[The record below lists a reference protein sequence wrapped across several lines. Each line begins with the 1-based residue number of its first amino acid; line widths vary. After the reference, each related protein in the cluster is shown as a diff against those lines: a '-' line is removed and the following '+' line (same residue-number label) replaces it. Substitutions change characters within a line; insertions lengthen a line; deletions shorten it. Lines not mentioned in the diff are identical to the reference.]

1 MRTIRAGI
9 NFISVIV
16 LLAAMGGGT
25 AAPLRA
31 QEDPDTFIAKLVE
44 QMSPQAKVGQLFVVT
59 FPGDQAGPG
68 SDIARL
74 VSEYQV
80 GGVVLS
86 TAAGNIVNSGDT
98 IVPLAGLTAALQ
110 GLARDGR
117 PAGADGRRSPF
128 IPLFI
133 AVDYTNDLLPYS
145 QAIDGLTPLPSSM
158 ALGATWKRD
167 DAYLVG
173 QAAGQELAGLGINL
187 LLGPSF
193 DLLADPSQAGAE
205 GGQVFGGDLYWVGI
219 LGQEF
224 VRGLR
229 EGSLNR
235 VAAVLSH
242 FPGQGVAASQAAAID
257 KSLAELEKQDM
268 APFLRVMAVPA
279 GVTYPTAGALMVTQM
294 RYRGFAGNIRERTR
308 PLVVDA
314 QAMRLLLELPQV
326 KAWRDAGGVLF
337 SDSLGSAALRAYYDP
352 DRLTLPTH
360 RAAQEA
366 FLAGNDV
373 LMLSNVGEGN
383 WQTQLDAIV
392 DTITFFQNKYST
404 DLAFQARVND
414 AVARILR
421 LKYRLYPDFDAS
433 AVPVDPQAAR
443 ELVGLNL
450 AVTGQVAQDA
460 LTRLWPAPGQL
471 AAPALPA
478 ISPDDSVLILT
489 DNRQVRD
496 CSTCVPRPVIRSDAL
511 ARAIVQ
517 RYAATGRID
526 PTRVTSLDFNAVR
539 AYLAEAQAEDAPD
552 VGAALGAANWVV
564 LAIVDAQAEPAA
576 SLLRQLLLERPD
588 LLNESQEGQPPKRVV
603 ALSFGAPYGLDKS
616 QVSRLTAYYG
626 LYGSSAPFID
636 VAAQLLLGD
645 LITLGASPVSV
656 PAIGY
661 DLVKQLEPNPDQ
673 FIQIFI
679 GEAPTADATPQPLS
693 IKVGDT
699 IKLRTGIIQDRNG
712 QPVPDDTPLTF
723 TRLFSEGLE
732 LPSLVVGTRNG
743 AALAEFTL
751 DRIGPWRIRA
761 FSEPALTSYELQLT
775 VLEGQPAQIS
785 TIVPPTITPSPIPPT
800 ITPTPTSTPSPTPT
814 LTPTPTPTPWWS
826 PLAQADAPRRV
837 NWYDLLFALAGIA
850 GVSLLAHRLAVRGAR
865 RENKEIIGLR
875 WALGCGG
882 AGLIGYTLYG
892 LGLPG
897 INNLDSLGS
906 AWGALVLSVAFAAL
920 PLLANLRR
928 NR

>member
-9 NFISVIV
+9 NLISVIA
-16 LLAAMGGGT
+16 LLVALGT
-25 AAPLRA
+25 AVPLRA

-59 FPGDQAGPG
+59 FPGAQARPG
-68 SDIARL
+68 SDIAKL
-74 VSEYQV
+74 ITEYQV

-86 TAAGNIVNSGDT
+86 TDAGNIANTGSTVT
-98 IVPLAGLTAALQ
+98 QLASLTAALQ
-110 GLARDGR
+110 GLARPSNR
-117 PAGADGRRSPF
+117 PADDNGKSAPF

-133 AVDYTNDLLPYS
+133 AVNDTNDLLPYS
-145 QAIDGLTPLPSSM
+145 QAIDDLTPLPNSL
-158 ALGATWKRD
+158 ALGATWKRE
-167 DAYLVG
+167 DAYMVG
-173 QAAGQELAGLGINL
+173 QAAGQELAALGINL

-193 DLLADPSQAGAE
+193 DLLADPSQVGAE
-205 GGQVFGGDLYWVGI
+205 GEQVFGGDLYWVGV

-229 EGSLNR
+229 EGSLNH

-242 FPGQGVAASQAAAID
+242 FPGQGVTASQPATID

-279 GVTYPTAGALMVTQM
+279 GATYPTAGALMVTQM

-308 PLVVDA
+308 PLAVDA
-314 QAMRLLLELPQV
+314 QAMRLLLELPQA

-352 DRLTLPTH
+352 DHLTLPTR

-373 LMLSNVGEGN
+373 LMLSNVGEGT

-404 DLAFQARVND
+404 DLTFQARVND

-443 ELVGLNL
+443 GLVGLKE
-450 AVTGQVAQDA
+450 AVTEQVAQDA
-460 LTRLWPAPGQL
+460 VTRLWPAPGQP
-471 AAPALPA
+471 AAPAIAPEDNL
-478 ISPDDSVLILT
+478 LILT

-496 CSTCVPRPVIRSDAL
+496 CSTCAPRPVIRSDAL

-517 RYAATGRID
+517 HYGASGRID
-526 PTRVTSLDFNAVR
+526 PARIASLDFNAVR
-539 AYLAEAQAEDAPD
+539 AYLAGTQAEDAPD
-552 VGAALGAANWVV
+552 VGAAFGAANWVV

-576 SLLRQLLLERPD
+576 SLLQQLLLERPD
-588 LLNESQEGQPPKRVV
+588 LLNNIQEGQPPKQVV
-603 ALSFGAPYGLDKS
+603 ALSFGVPYALDKS
-616 QVSRLTAYYG
+616 QVSSLAAYYG
-626 LYGSSAPFID
+626 LYGSSAPFVD
-636 VAAQLLLGD
+636 VAAQLLFGD
-645 LITLGASPVSV
+645 LITPGASPVSV

-679 GEAPTADATPQPLS
+679 GEAPAADATPQPLS

-723 TRLFSEGLE
+723 TRLYSEGLE
-732 LPSLVVGTRNG
+732 LPALVVGTRNG
-743 AALAEFTL
+743 VALAEFAL
-751 DRIGPWRIRA
+751 DRMGPWRIRA

-785 TIVPPTITPSPIPPT
+785 TIVPPTITPTPIPPT

-814 LTPTPTPTPWWS
+814 LTPTPTPTPWWN
-826 PLAQADAPRRV
+826 PLAQEDAPRRV
-837 NWYDLLFALAGIA
+837 DWYDLLIALAGIA
-850 GVSLLAHRLAVRGAR
+850 SVSSFAHHLVMSSAR
-865 RENKEIIGLR
+865 RESKQVIAMR

-920 PLLANLRR
+920 PLLANLGR